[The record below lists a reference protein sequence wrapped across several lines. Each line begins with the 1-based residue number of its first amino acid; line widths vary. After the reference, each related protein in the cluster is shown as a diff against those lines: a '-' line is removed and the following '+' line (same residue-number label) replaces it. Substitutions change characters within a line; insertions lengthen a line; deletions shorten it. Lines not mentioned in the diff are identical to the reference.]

1 MTKITSNLEKKTFV
15 GLVIDKFAEMGTFKS
30 TIKRIEHKEGL
41 DLQYKTAQR
50 YARQWLG
57 VKLNDPATKEKTDEF
72 YKELHELM
80 KEQPAEPVKATPV
93 KASTKAPTVETITE
107 AEAEAPVPDAQPAQ
121 TFWATPEAAP
131 YLKLASWLAATDKG
145 IINGTVTEAKEFIS
159 KLDDYTEKLQEL
171 IVKQTE
177 QELKTL
183 LRQVKECETVLDR
196 SEVEDIWQE
205 VATERGELVVIPFT
219 RETET
224 PTVEP
229 FNTDAA

>member
-1 MTKITSNLEKKTFV
+1 MTKVTSDLEKKTFV
-15 GLVIDKFAEMGTFKS
+15 GLVINKFTEMRTFKS

-93 KASTKAPTVETITE
+93 KASTKASTVETIT
-107 AEAEAPVPDAQPAQ
+107 EAEAPVPDAQPAQ

-131 YLKLASWLAATDKG
+131 YLKLASGLAATDKG

-159 KLDDYTEKLQEL
+159 KLDNYTEKLQEL
-171 IVKQTE
+171 IVKQTK

-205 VATERGELVVIPFT
+205 VATEKGELVVIPFT

-224 PTVEP
+224 PTVES

>member
-1 MTKITSNLEKKTFV
+1 MTKITSNLEKKTFI
-15 GLVIDKFAEMGTFKS
+15 GLVIDKFTEMGTFKP

-50 YARQWLG
+50 YARELLG

-72 YKELHELM
+72 YRELHALM
-80 KEQPAEPVKATPV
+80 KKQPAGPVGATPV
-93 KASTKAPTVETITE
+93 KVSTKAPAVETITE

-121 TFWATPEAAP
+121 TFWATPKAAP
-131 YLKLASWLAATDKG
+131 YLKLASWLLATDQG
-145 IINGTVTEAKEFIS
+145 VINGTVTEAKEFIS
-159 KLDDYTEKLQEL
+159 KLDGYTEKLQEL
-171 IVKQTE
+171 IVKQTKH
-177 QELKTL
+177 ELKTL

-205 VATERGELVVIPFT
+205 VATEKGELVAIPFN

-224 PTVEP
+224 PAVEP
-229 FNTDAA
+229 LNTDAA